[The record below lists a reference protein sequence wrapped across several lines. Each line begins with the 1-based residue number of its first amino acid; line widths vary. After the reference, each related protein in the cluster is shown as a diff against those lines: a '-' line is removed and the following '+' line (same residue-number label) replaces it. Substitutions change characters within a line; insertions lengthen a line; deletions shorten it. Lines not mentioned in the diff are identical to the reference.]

1 MDDKIS
7 IFNLKQKC
15 QESKNNEFYYGAK
28 LNKDIVDVY
37 LGMGFLEPNESGKKI
52 GPSRNHEEIFY
63 LTEGEIKVET
73 KKNELIMR
81 EGDIYYMKE
90 GLKLRISNLTDKRIY
105 YIIAG
110 GHSKL
115 HKH

>member
-1 MDDKIS
+1 MDGKIS

-15 QESKNNEFYYGAK
+15 QVSKNNEFYYGAK
-28 LNKDIVDVY
+28 LNKDIVEVY

-63 LTEGEIKVET
+63 LAEGEINVET
-73 KKNELIMR
+73 KEYELILR
-81 EGDIYYMKE
+81 EGEVFYMKE
-90 GLKLRISNLTDKRIY
+90 GFKLRISNLTNKRIY
-105 YIIAG
+105 YMIAG